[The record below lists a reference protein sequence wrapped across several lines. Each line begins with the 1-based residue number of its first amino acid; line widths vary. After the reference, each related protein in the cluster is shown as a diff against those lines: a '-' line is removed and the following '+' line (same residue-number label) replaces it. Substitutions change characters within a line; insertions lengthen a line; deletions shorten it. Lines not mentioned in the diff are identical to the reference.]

1 MVRLTRAQ
9 FLRGNWRGTPLSPSP
24 DTVAK
29 IDRSC
34 LTRQGES
41 CSECAD
47 LCELNAIR
55 FIAVAEGAARPE
67 ILEDACTG
75 CGDCLGV
82 CPVDA
87 IDLKERQP
95 EESP

>member
-29 IDRSC
+29 IDRTC

-41 CSECAD
+41 CRTCDD

-55 FIAVAEGAARPE
+55 FTAVAGGLPVPE
-67 ILEDACTG
+67 IIEDACTG

-95 EESP
+95 EEHP

>member
-24 DTVAK
+24 DAVAK
-29 IDRSC
+29 IDRTC

-41 CSECAD
+41 CSDCDD
-47 LCELNAIR
+47 LCETGAIR
-55 FIAVAEGAARPE
+55 FKSVAGGAAMPE
-67 ILEDACTG
+67 IVEDACTG

-87 IDLKERQP
+87 IDLKERLP
-95 EESP
+95 EENP

>member
-9 FLRGNWRGTPLSPSP
+9 FLRGNWRGTPLSASP
-24 DTVAK
+24 DAVAK
-29 IDRSC
+29 IDRTC

-41 CSECAD
+41 CSICDD
-47 LCELNAIR
+47 LCDLNAIR
-55 FIAVAEGAARPE
+55 FTTVAGLAVPE
-67 ILEDACTG
+67 ILEDSCTG

-87 IDLKERQP
+87 IDLKERQSQEGP
-95 EESP
+95 

>member
-1 MVRLTRAQ
+1 MVRLTRTQ

-29 IDRSC
+29 IDRIC
-34 LTRQGES
+34 LTHHGES
-41 CSECAD
+41 CRECED

-55 FIAVAEGAARPE
+55 FTPVAGRLPATQ

-75 CGDCLGV
+75 CGECLGV

-87 IDLKERQP
+87 IDLKERQS
-95 EESP
+95 EENP